1 MYINFLKE
9 TLKALKTYN
18 KTFDEVVW
26 IGNSEYEISK
36 EDFLKLADFMYHDGY
51 GTTEIAEDLKI
62 VGEDWWLERWE
73 YDGSEGWQLKK
84 IPNRPSNPKE
94 IKILC
99 RRQKDNYWRGD
110 NLKDFNS

>member
-1 MYINFLKE
+1 MYINFLEE
-9 TLKALKTYN
+9 TLEALRTYN
-18 KTFDEVVW
+18 KTFEDVVW

-36 EDFLKLADFMYHDGY
+36 EKFYKLADFDYNSGY
-51 GTTEIAEDLKI
+51 GTAEIANDLKI

-84 IPNRPSNPKE
+84 FPIRSSNPKE

-99 RRQKDNYWRGD
+99 RRQKHNYWRGYS
-110 NLKDFNS
+110 LKDFNS